1 MKKRIWLLASLL
13 LIVALLAVGCTPHAK
28 GMESPRW
35 LTDAE
40 KEAAIDIALATPEAA
55 AAEAEY
61 DVYTTDF
68 RWAVMYWY
76 GKHAVLWWMD
86 YDAVDDELPPEIQG
100 EVDFYLEV
108 IIRFG
113 EPVQEMIRV
122 ALNPDTGKIVYTS
135 AAEE

>member
-13 LIVALLAVGCTPHAK
+13 LVVALLAVGCSSHAK
-28 GMESPRW
+28 GMDSPRW

-40 KEAAIDIALATPEAA
+40 KEAAIDIALATPAAA
-55 AAEAEY
+55 AAEATY
-61 DVYTTDF
+61 GVYTTDF

-86 YDAVDDELPPEIQG
+86 YDAVDDELPPDITGKVE
-100 EVDFYLEV
+100 FYLEV

-113 EPVQEMIRV
+113 EPTQEMLRV

-135 AAEE
+135 ATEE